1 MHFHVDAVKQLLGKL
16 TAFPVTFFF
25 LNSKTHWAN
34 SCKLWTKTFSA
45 QARVSWHMFKLR
57 AWTFCNERHEV
68 LLYLQSSTGINS
80 ERNSRKKRARKKR
93 KAVPLEAKQE
103 VKQAHSNQRTWPCSS
118 SSLILCHFWTRK
130 RFPFIVD
137 SASLTGQVF
146 QYIVSGSI
154 RAKSPVHGFRD
165 YVRLKQSN

>member
-1 MHFHVDAVKQLLGKL
+1 
-16 TAFPVTFFF
+16 
-25 LNSKTHWAN
+25 
-34 SCKLWTKTFSA
+34 
-45 QARVSWHMFKLR
+45 MFKLQ

-130 RFPFIVD
+130 RFPLIVD

-154 RAKSPVHGFRD
+154 RAKSPVHGFHD
-165 YVRLKQSN
+165 YVRLKQSNLKKKERKEQKIYIEEKEINQNLHLDYSCCVLSECTENACGSEC